1 MLETY
6 NYKTALLL
14 LFIKSM
20 GDGFTKIICHY
31 WPYPKTMTP
40 NNFKQK
46 IAKMNSGDYESY
58 REISYALINCKDIF
72 TSPSYKIHNSLYNN
86 DVKEIKTDTS
96 FCPEDGSDK
105 YYFNFRDFFYIF
117 KSADNIDDDFFY
129 ESFENTLSYLI
140 AKEFYTVFSFED
152 YNDEK
157 SKMAEENQIPS
168 SETPEY
174 PFSIY
179 DVRFNKREN
188 KTFFK
193 WVIVDFY
200 SHVNDKSKADEIIKI
215 IFGDND
221 GSIPKTFEGLK
232 YYSKKRKWE
241 TFEKL
246 FKNEQNNEKLM
257 KFLAEPELLSAY
269 QIFQSRMFVAYF
281 LENLCN
287 ELPNFVGDE
296 NAQELI
302 KIITGDVS
310 RKKPEYFLIENHK
323 EKTETYK
330 NQVWDLIENKSK
342 RNVESLD
349 KDCLATETIN
359 AYLNL
364 LSCKFYFEVK
374 KNSVLSTNEYLEICK
389 KNPRFL
395 EPFANTCYTASNFK
409 FSVTSSLNGFLWT
422 KEDYYF

>member
-1 MLETY
+1 MLKTY
-6 NYKTALLL
+6 NNKTALLL

-20 GDGFTKIICHY
+20 GDGFTKIICQY
-31 WPYPKTMTP
+31 WPYSKTMTT

-46 IAKMNSGDYESY
+46 IAKMNSGDYDSY

-72 TSPSYKIHNSLYNN
+72 TYPSYKIHNSLYNN
-86 DVKEIKTDTS
+86 DVKEFKTDTS

-129 ESFENTLSYLI
+129 ESFENALSYLI

-174 PFSIY
+174 PFSVY
-179 DVRFNKREN
+179 DVRFNKRKN

-193 WVIVDFY
+193 WVIDDFY

-221 GSIPKTFEGLK
+221 GSIFKTFEDLK
-232 YYSKKRKWE
+232 YYSKKHNWG

-246 FKNEQNNEKLM
+246 FKNELNNEKLM

-281 LENLCN
+281 FENLCN
-287 ELPNFVGDE
+287 ELPKSVGDE

-323 EKTETYK
+323 EKTEAYK
-330 NQVWDLIENKSK
+330 NKVWYLIEDKSK
-342 RNVESLD
+342 RKTESLD
-349 KDCLATETIN
+349 KDCPASETIN

-395 EPFANTCYTASNFK
+395 EPFANANYTFLNSH

-422 KEDYYF
+422 GDDYYF